1 LRASPVVMK
10 AAELGNR
17 QSRMR
22 PHGVMPGRLF
32 YLTRRGINH
41 EPIDDARKLFS
52 RRVVYRESPRSKP
65 YAIQTAGSHRPVL
78 STIIQ
83 ISVNDSTRQNPN

>member
-1 LRASPVVMK
+1 MK

-32 YLTRRGINH
+32 YLTRRRIND
-41 EPIDDARKLFS
+41 EPTDDARKLFS
-52 RRVVYRESPRSKP
+52 RGVVYRE
-65 YAIQTAGSHRPVL
+65 
-78 STIIQ
+78 
-83 ISVNDSTRQNPN
+83 